1 MSRYDHTTRALYGA
15 TYLLYFLTF
24 IQIKHHCP
32 NVPMLIVGTK
42 SDLRTDENTLENLKK
57 EGKAPITEEEAN
69 AMVKDL
75 GALKF
80 LECSALTRQGLKNV
94 FDEALTSVVGGG
106 GPKPSGSGGKKKGCS
121 LL

>member
-1 MSRYDHTTRALYGA
+1 
-15 TYLLYFLTF
+15 
-24 IQIKHHCP
+24 
-32 NVPMLIVGTK
+32 MLIVGTK
-42 SDLRTDENTLENLKK
+42 SDLRSDENTLENLKK

-69 AMVKDL
+69 SMVKDL

-106 GPKPSGSGGKKKGCS
+106 GPKPSTGGGKKNKCS